1 MTNKIPTLYLS
12 YDGMTD
18 PLGQSQVLPY
28 LTGLSKN
35 GYEITLISFEKE
47 ENEGRIEH
55 IKTITLKSGIKWI
68 PLTYTKQPPVLST
81 LFDIWQI
88 KQKVK
93 KLHQKNRFKIVHC
106 RSYITAL
113 IGLWLKRTYGIKFI
127 FDMRGF
133 FPDER
138 VDGGIWNLD
147 NPVFKRI
154 YNYFKKKEIEY
165 FSEADHSISLT
176 HSGEKIIHS
185 WKEVNSQPIPIK
197 VIPCCVDTNH
207 FRNENICIGKRKK
220 LQETLQIADNS
231 FVMSYLGSIGTWYML
246 PEMMAFFKRLLLK
259 KKDAIFLFITAE
271 SPEKIHAEAL
281 KNDIPIENI
290 KIKKADREEVPLLL
304 SFSSLSIFFI
314 KPVFSKKASSPTKQ
328 GEIMNMGIPLICN
341 SGVGDTDYVVEK
353 YKSGYLVNE
362 FSDNCYDQAIDN
374 LDQIL
379 NLDKKRIID
388 GAEEFYSLSK
398 GVENYSQV
406 YREVLL

>member
-1 MTNKIPTLYLS
+1 MTNKIPTLFLS

-28 LTGLSKN
+28 LAGLSEN
-35 GYEITLISFEKE
+35 GYDITLLSFEKQ
-47 ENEGRIEH
+47 ENEGKVNH
-55 IKTITLKSGIKWI
+55 IKSMISTYGINWI
-68 PLTYTKQPPVLST
+68 PFTYTKQPPVFST
-81 LFDIWQI
+81 LFDIWQL
-88 KQKVK
+88 KKKVK
-93 KLHQKNRFKIVHC
+93 KLHREKSFKIVHC

-113 IGLWLKRTYGIKFI
+113 IGLWLKKNYSIKFI

-138 VDGGIWNLD
+138 VDGGIWNLG

-154 YNYFKKKEIEY
+154 YNFFKKKEIEY
-165 FSEADHSISLT
+165 FSEADYSISLT

-185 WKEVNSQPIPIK
+185 WNEVNNQPIPIK

-207 FRNENICIGKRKK
+207 FRQENICISKRKK
-220 LQETLQIADNS
+220 LQEELRISDNS
-231 FVMSYLGSIGTWYML
+231 FVLSYLGSIGTWYML

-259 KKDAIFLFITAE
+259 KKDAVFLFITAE
-271 SPEKIHAEAL
+271 SPEKIYVEAQKL
-281 KNDIPIENI
+281 GVPKEHI
-290 KIKKADREEVPLLL
+290 KIKKAEREGVPLLL
-304 SFSSLSIFFI
+304 SLSSLSIFFI

-353 YKSGYLVNE
+353 YKSGYLVDE
-362 FSDNCYDQAIDN
+362 FSDDCYDHAVEK

-379 NLDKKRIID
+379 NLDKSRIIE

-398 GVENYSQV
+398 GVENYSHI